1 MKKYN
6 ISWLK
11 FSKWGAIE
19 SIVEVKFSRY
29 SRKFYVDQDSQ
40 IIPLDNQPMS
50 NGLLKAICDF
60 LANAHCENGWGWWY
74 VNVQRQYSQQDYE
87 NAVKIANDESL
98 WEMA

>member
-1 MKKYN
+1 
-6 ISWLK
+6 
-11 FSKWGAIE
+11 
-19 SIVEVKFSRY
+19 
-29 SRKFYVDQDSQ
+29 
-40 IIPLDNQPMS
+40 MS

>member
-6 ISWLK
+6 VSWLK
-11 FSKWGAIE
+11 VSKWGAIE

-40 IIPLDNQPMS
+40 IIPLDNKPMS
-50 NGLLKAICDF
+50 NGLLKAICEL
-60 LANAHCENGWGWWY
+60 LANANGEYVWWY
-74 VNVQRQYSQQDYE
+74 VNVQRQYSKQDYE